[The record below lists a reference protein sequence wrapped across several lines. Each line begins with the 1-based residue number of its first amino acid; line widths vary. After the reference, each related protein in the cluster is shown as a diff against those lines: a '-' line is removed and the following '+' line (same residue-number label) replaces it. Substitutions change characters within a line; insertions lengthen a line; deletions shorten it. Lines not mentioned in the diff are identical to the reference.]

1 MDIGGCWCCDQ
12 QLHVAKWWT
21 FGTWSLGIWTLL
33 ATLERKDVP
42 SRVTFFTG
50 KMRCLNTA
58 DLPKSTTELV
68 DLSRKPTDI
77 MFYPNR
83 KPPLAHLKNPE
94 WKAGFLASFL
104 DVRFPKREVG
114 QKCSFSQ
121 GFKSR
126 AKIAAMAAMT
136 WFLFWLYFRTLEKV
150 FDFLLDNGATEEMI
164 QSFDLVT
171 CVWVC
176 LQWQSPVSYHRMPCF
191 PSHKNSTRIWR
202 NPIFPAALLNLNG
215 DLGLG
220 STWKSFIFQ

>member
-1 MDIGGCWCCDQ
+1 MWQNGGHSGPDHWEFEPCL
-12 QLHVAKWWT
+12 QLWN
-21 FGTWSLGIWTLL
+21 
-33 ATLERKDVP
+33 
-42 SRVTFFTG
+42 G
-50 KMRCLNTA
+50 KMYLQELHFSLVKW
-58 DLPKSTTELV
+58 DVSTPRTSLKAQRNWLIWAGNQRISWRV
-68 DLSRKPTDI
+68 
-77 MFYPNR
+77 
-83 KPPLAHLKNPE
+83 AHLKNPE
-94 WKAGFLASFL
+94 WKTGFLASFL